1 MRFRLTT
8 SDDSH
13 FGNRRNTIVVPIA
26 QMKKIFMVAMILVFL
41 FLSTLGYFIW
51 KSGSA
56 NAAIMA
62 RGAVEVIAT
71 VEGLDAVR
79 TRSNSNSSNSIT
91 STRDRYDY
99 AANVSYT
106 DEAGVEHVTRIT
118 ISQAEYESWS
128 KGQNLPLRYAVEDP
142 SLVERRAGDLQS
154 GSVIG
159 YWLMIAGLVGCAVTF
174 VVGLMSLRRKANVI

>member
-8 SDDSH
+8 SDNPH
-13 FGNRRNTIVVPIA
+13 FGNRRNTIVVPTA
-26 QMKKIFMVAMILVFL
+26 QLKKIFMAVIAVVFL
-41 FLSTLGYFIW
+41 VVSALGYVIW

-79 TRSNSNSSNSIT
+79 KRSNSNTSNSIT

-106 DEAGVEHVTRIT
+106 DEAGVAHVTRVT

-128 KGQNLPLRYAVEDP
+128 KGQTLPLRYAVENP

-159 YWLMIAGLVGCAVTF
+159 YWLMIGGLVGSAVTL